1 MHPRTNATPGCTW
14 PGEQSVRLPEGSPS
28 STASQAAAPPS
39 ATLGA
44 AFYENRVDLPV
55 ASSTSAV
62 GTSATAALLMTSS
75 SSSLLPIVSSSSAAS
90 IVVPSGP
97 SSSLSPD
104 SSKSDPSLSETAARP
119 LPSDN
124 STMAGG
130 ATPGYT
136 PGTFAPP
143 HIVMYAEGERALAP
157 KPLIDDQ
164 CPSMWLHGPERQ
176 TCYQST
182 GSCCHFGRPMSQW
195 APE

>member
-1 MHPRTNATPGCTW
+1 MAPRTNGTPGCAW
-14 PGEQSVRLPEGSPS
+14 PEEQSVQLPEGSAA
-28 STASQAAAPPS
+28 STASQAAALPT

-55 ASSTSAV
+55 MSPAV
-62 GTSATAALLMTSS
+62 GMSATAGLSMASSPSSLLPVVSS
-75 SSSLLPIVSSSSAAS
+75 SSSAS
-90 IVVPSGP
+90 IVLPSGP
-97 SSSLSPD
+97 SWSSPARGKPGP
-104 SSKSDPSLSETAARP
+104 SSSETVGLP
-119 LPSDN
+119 QPSDK
-124 STMAGG
+124 STEAGG

-157 KPLIDDQ
+157 RPLIDDQ
-164 CPSMWLHGPERQ
+164 CPSMWSHGPERQ

-182 GSCCHFGRPMSQW
+182 GSCCHFGRPMSQR